1 MTNKNPRQ
9 YRFLKYLIANYG
21 SCLNDHVPWSKRNT
35 ITKLISFI
43 GISLFQFVAL
53 MKCVCI
59 CIVITVC
66 QFVGFP
72 NNRYGSG
79 SFVSQAT
86 IGGTVTNAFIDL
98 TNFTSITLLSYL
110 RYVSNL
116 TETRSLPWRASVEME
131 LKLSNIR
138 GYIYVANSNRTC

>member
-1 MTNKNPRQ
+1 MTNKNPRR

-110 RYVSNL
+110 RLCFKSDWNTFFTLARVCWNGA
-116 TETRSLPWRASVEME
+116 ETFEYTWVY
-131 LKLSNIR
+131 IR
-138 GYIYVANSNRTC
+138 G